1 MAMNLPNIITLTRL
15 LLVPLTVWL
24 IISEAYGFAFFAF
37 VAAGIGDGID
47 GFLAR
52 RLDLHTE
59 LGAYLDPIADKALLV
74 STYVTLGLSRDLPAW
89 LVILVVSRDVLIVG
103 AIILSWLAGR
113 PMRVAPLMISK
124 LNTAAQ
130 ILFVVAVLGIAAL
143 GKSLTM
149 LVAYGSIPVGLLT
162 AASGGAYLLTWLR
175 HVAER
180 SPGDRTS

>member
-1 MAMNLPNIITLTRL
+1 MNLPNIITLARL

-24 IISEAYGFAFFAF
+24 IILGAYGFAFLAF
-37 VAAGIGDGID
+37 VAAGVGDGVD
-47 GFLAR
+47 GYLAR
-52 RLDLHTE
+52 RLDMHTE

-74 STYVTLGLSRDLPAW
+74 STFVTLGFLRDLPPW

-103 AIILSWLAGR
+103 AIILSWLMAR
-113 PMRVAPLMISK
+113 PLRMAPLMISK
-124 LNTAAQ
+124 VNTAAQ

-143 GKSLTM
+143 DKPLDM